1 MDNTTEYIVFLDT
14 NYFDFEC
21 NLYSASLN
29 LVTIILNFQI
39 VNIKNS
45 KEFKIIYNFQMK
57 KNIKF

>member
-14 NYFDFEC
+14 NYFDLEC